1 MDRDPRNIE
10 REYAWGKELDK
21 VFRPLLMPI
30 LDDPDLSIMGQTG
43 QMQRFDELLRRYD
56 PNERAGEPHP
66 YIDYMFYES
75 DDEVAA
81 AQGTR
86 YFTPLMRACFR
97 KKELLAYHIYARSTH
112 LDRIIP
118 DIHKTTSIRKI
129 CYEFIQPRC
138 RMAALVEELHEAIM
152 ARNGRGVAG
161 LLAAHP
167 YLINIPYG
175 SGFTPL
181 IAVCWARNMTGDP
194 AALREYN
201 EIARFLLSQPA
212 LDIVR
217 YRAGSKSNKAC
228 YYCIDMEPDVIAA
241 VRAQDR
247 SCRENPYPPVEE
259 EANAPVA
266 VAPVAAAAPGPR
278 GIVLGPSPIPVRG
291 PDVAAA
297 VAAAAAAAAA
307 ANGSRESSN
316 SIFNWEN
323 AAAMLTEGRGRGH
336 SRGGTR
342 QQRSRRRKT
351 RNRRSTSYKST
362 R

>member
-1 MDRDPRNIE
+1 MNRDPRNIE
-10 REYAWGKELDK
+10 RDYAWGKELDK

-30 LDDPDLSIMGQTG
+30 LDDPDLSIMGQAG

-66 YIDYMFYES
+66 YIDYMFFEL
-75 DDEVAA
+75 DDEVAG

-129 CYEFIQPRC
+129 CYEFIHPRC
-138 RMAALVEELHEAIM
+138 RMAALVEELHEAIV
-152 ARNGRGVAG
+152 ARNGRGVAS

-212 LDIVR
+212 LDILR

-259 EANAPVA
+259 EANAPV
-266 VAPVAAAAPGPR
+266 VAAAAAAVAAPGPR
-278 GIVLGPSPIPVRG
+278 GIVLGPSPIPDRRA
-291 PDVAAA
+291 DVA
-297 VAAAAAAAAA
+297 VAA
-307 ANGSRESSN
+307 NGNGNRASSN
-316 SIFNWEN
+316 SNFNWAN
-323 AAAMLTEGRGRGH
+323 AAAMLTEGRGHG
-336 SRGGTR
+336 RGGK
-342 QQRSRRRKT
+342 QRSRRRKT
-351 RNRRSTSYKST
+351 RGRRATSYKST